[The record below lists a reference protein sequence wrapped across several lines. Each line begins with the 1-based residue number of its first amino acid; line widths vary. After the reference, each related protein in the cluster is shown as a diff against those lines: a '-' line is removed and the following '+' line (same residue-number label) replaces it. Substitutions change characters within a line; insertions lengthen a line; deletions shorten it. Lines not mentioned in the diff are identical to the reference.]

1 MTTLDKIMELKQE
14 GVPDDQIYIRL
25 QNEGISP
32 REINDSLNQARIK
45 YAISNGS
52 QTLNSP
58 YQDQMTNNPAPLPS
72 INQENQIPEAPSPNM
87 YQEQQDYSNQGY
99 YPETEQYQ
107 NYYPESPNTYSE
119 SDYYPSGAQ
128 DTQTISEIAEQVVIE
143 RTEDIVKRINE
154 LTSLSNYAQDK
165 IAEIDRRLK
174 RIEDSIDKLQ
184 QAIIEKIGKFGNST
198 EQIHQDL
205 DNLHE
210 TVASLMNPLI
220 DNVNELKKIKKK
232 KD

>member
-1 MTTLDKIMELKQE
+1 MTTLDKIMELKRE

-128 DTQTISEIAEQVVIE
+128 DTQTISAIAEQVVIE

-165 IAEIDRRLK
+165 ITEIDRRLK

-205 DNLHE
+205 DNLNE

-232 KD
+232 N

>member
-1 MTTLDKIMELKQE
+1 MTTLDKIMELKRE

-58 YQDQMTNNPAPLPS
+58 YQDQMTNNPAPLQS

-143 RTEDIVKRINE
+143 
-154 LTSLSNYAQDK
+154 
-165 IAEIDRRLK
+165 
-174 RIEDSIDKLQ
+174 
-184 QAIIEKIGKFGNST
+184 KIGKFGNST